1 MEHSKMRV
9 DHSLYARLGE
19 QDAEEVHQVMGRVG
33 EVDDGTFFE
42 EFVRTG
48 GRRGK
53 EI

>member
-1 MEHSKMRV
+1 MRV

-19 QDAEEVHQVMGRVG
+19 QDAEEVDQVMGIVG

-42 EFVRTG
+42 EFVGTG